1 MRLSEERQICYT
13 TSFPFYFFLFFS
25 KVWLESF
32 GPALFLLLGLLLGL
46 LLQGLD
52 VVLVL
57 AVGLDGLLA
66 VGGQLGLPLL
76 AVVLGLV
83 ESLVC
88 AFGVV

>member
-1 MRLSEERQICYT
+1 MKSGKHVILQV
-13 TSFPFYFFLFFS
+13 FPFTFSFFS
-25 KVWLESF
+25 ARF
-32 GPALFLLLGLLLGL
+32 GWSHFALALFLLLGLLLGL